1 MDSKS
6 FEEFIVFLVI
16 IWVFPYFNV
25 FFFHSVSTFL
35 YNKLVALRRHT
46 DGFLA
51 KYDYLLNKV
60 EGLLCV
66 FIK

>member
-25 FFFHSVSTFL
+25 CFFFHSVSTFL
-35 YNKLVALRRHT
+35 YNKLVTLRRHT
-46 DGFLA
+46 DGFLP
-51 KYDYLLNKV
+51 KYDYLVNKV
-60 EGLLCV
+60 TSL
-66 FIK
+66 F